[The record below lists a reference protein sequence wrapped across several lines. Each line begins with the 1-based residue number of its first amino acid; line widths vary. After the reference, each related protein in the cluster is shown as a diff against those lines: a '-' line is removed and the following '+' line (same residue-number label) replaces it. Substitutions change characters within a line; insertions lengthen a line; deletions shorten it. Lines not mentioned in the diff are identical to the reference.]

1 MRELFGNWENMGAR
15 LSDSSD
21 AGLRRKACQFIRE
34 AKKSDEEA
42 WQWMKKNNS
51 GDKMIRIK

>member
-42 WQWMKKNNS
+42 WQWMKK
-51 GDKMIRIK
+51 IIQEIK